1 MRLFL
6 SSFVSAALFSTVAM
20 AQAVPAKPATAA
32 PAAAAARA
40 MPVFDKATIARNISE
55 GMIKMNDTNQDGA
68 ISKEE
73 WQKKKDGE
81 FAEKD
86 TNKDGKL
93 TKEELIAGFEASIRP
108 PSSPV
113 TANPSSTA
121 APK

>member
-6 SSFVSAALFSTVAM
+6 SSFVSAALLSTTAM

-32 PAAAAARA
+32 PAAAAA
-40 MPVFDKATIARNISE
+40 PVFDKAAIAKQITENLMRAH
-55 GMIKMNDTNQDGA
+55 DTNQDGA

-73 WQKKKDGE
+73 WQKKKDAE

-86 TNKDGKL
+86 TNKDGKI

-108 PSSPV
+108 PSAPV
-113 TANPSSTA
+113 T
-121 APK
+121 PK